1 MPLKKPSRAR
11 EFIWDMLT
19 FERLMTGPITHLIYW
34 AGMAIVAIVGFG
46 IAGSSV
52 GLLIRDFSIVGVMLA
67 IPIFVVGILVTAALA
82 MIWRGMCE
90 FYLAVFRIA
99 DDLRA
104 LRLAQE
110 ASANP
115 SAPPTVRTY
124 TPPSGLGGLDL

>member
-1 MPLKKPSRAR
+1 MPVKKPSRAR

-19 FERLMTGPITHLIYW
+19 FERRMTGPITHLIW

-67 IPIFVVGILVTAALA
+67 IPIFIVGILVTAALA

-110 ASANP
+110 AAAQP
-115 SAPPTVRTY
+115 SAPPSVRAH
-124 TPPSGLGGLDL
+124 TPPTNFGGLDL